1 LRTPALQFYLVTC
14 RDYVPEKFES
24 TLFYDP
30 QIVKNSV
37 MPRPKIT
44 IISYLRYIIMSN
56 TTLTYL
62 SIGNARGGKK
72 ITFKAAIKKSILIDN
87 MISEMSKQIRFQQ
100 VPGNCLNIQQGCVI
114 FYVAKIN
121 VLAILH
127 FYSS

>member
-1 LRTPALQFYLVTC
+1 MVYNIFISFLCTQVNYILPNYCQ
-14 RDYVPEKFES
+14 DYFTEVVLK
-24 TLFYDP
+24 L
-30 QIVKNSV
+30 

>member
-1 LRTPALQFYLVTC
+1 MRAPALQFYLVTC

-24 TLFYDP
+24 TLFCDP
-30 QIVKNSV
+30 QIVKYSV

-100 VPGNCLNIQQGCVI
+100 VPG
-114 FYVAKIN
+114 K
-121 VLAILH
+121 VLTFNKVVL
-127 FYSS
+127 FFMSRK